1 MSAPIPAPE
10 SAPEVG
16 APPGAPLES
25 LPGRSFGAQEVV
37 LLGLVLLSGIGI
49 AVSNVSSGRGF
60 RYWLAMVPV
69 FGALS
74 AVAAAWEA
82 RRRGA
87 GVAPAV
93 AREVL
98 HWAGL
103 AVAVYLIY
111 LLQVSGRLAEDALG
125 PVALLAL
132 ALTSYLAGI
141 RADWRFCVV
150 GGILACAVAA
160 TALIEQFL
168 WVLALPALG
177 IVVVAGLLWMR
188 SRRAKG
194 GDA

>member
-1 MSAPIPAPE
+1 M

-16 APPGAPLES
+16 APPAAPQES
-25 LPGRSFGAQEVV
+25 QPGRSFRAEELV
-37 LLGLVLLSGIGI
+37 LVALVLLSGLGI
-49 AVSNVSSGRGF
+49 AVSDASREYGY

-74 AVAAAWEA
+74 ALAAGSEA
-82 RRRGA
+82 RRRG
-87 GVAPAV
+87 GAV
-93 AREVL
+93 ASAVGKEVL
-98 HWAGL
+98 HWSGL

-111 LLQVSGRLAEDALG
+111 LLQASGRMTDEAAG

-141 RADWRFCVV
+141 RANWRFCVV
-150 GGILACAVAA
+150 GAILACAVAA
-160 TALIEQFL
+160 TALVEEFL

-177 IVVVAGLLWMR
+177 IVVAAGLLWMR
-188 SRRAKG
+188 SRRTKG